1 MRRPGAGRQP
11 AHPPD
16 LPARVRLYTKPGCHL
31 CDQAR
36 EVVGEVCAAQGVGW
50 DEIDISS
57 DFELQRRFAE
67 QIPVV
72 FVDGRQHDF
81 WRVDA
86 GRLSAALR
94 GRPAG

>member
-1 MRRPGAGRQP
+1 MGRPGAGHDA
-11 AHPPD
+11 AHPPGCE
-16 LPARVRLYTKPGCHL
+16 ARVRLYSKPGCHL

-36 EVVGEVCAAQGVGW
+36 EIVRTVCASQGVGW
-50 DEIDISS
+50 DEVDICS
-57 DFELQRRFAE
+57 DPKLSRRFAE

-86 GRLSAALR
+86 GRLSAALA